1 MDIEFWRDY
10 CLSLPM
16 TTEDMAFGE
25 GVVLFRVCDK
35 IFACMVLDG
44 NDLVAL
50 KCDPDYA
57 IELRDRY
64 VEIEP
69 AYHWNKK
76 YWNQLPLS
84 GSLSVG
90 RIQSLIRHSYSQVVA
105 KLPRALKVA
114 HPDITA
120 INGEMAV

>member
-1 MDIEFWRDY
+1 
-10 CLSLPM
+10 M

-50 KCDPDYA
+50 KCNPDYA

-64 VEIEP
+64 TEIEP

-84 GSLSVG
+84 GSLPVG
-90 RIQSLIRHSYSQVVA
+90 MIQSLIRHSYSQVVA